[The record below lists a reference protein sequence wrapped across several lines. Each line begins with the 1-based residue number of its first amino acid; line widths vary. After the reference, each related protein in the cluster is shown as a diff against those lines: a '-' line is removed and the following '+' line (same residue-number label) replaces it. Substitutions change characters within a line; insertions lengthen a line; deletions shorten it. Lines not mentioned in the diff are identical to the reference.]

1 MKVPFADLKAQYR
14 AHQSE
19 IDAAMRAVI
28 EETAFIGGR
37 FVRDFEKAF
46 AREIGAEHC
55 IGCGN
60 GTDAIFIVLKM
71 LGIGAGDEVI
81 TAAIS
86 WIATSETI
94 SLTGAEP
101 VFVDVDPSGCIDVD
115 LIEAAITPRT
125 RCIIPVHLYGQPARM
140 SKVREIAERH
150 KLIVIEDC
158 AQAHLAE
165 SNGKQVGTL
174 GRAATFSFY
183 PGKNLGAYG
192 DAGAIVTSDAE
203 LAAACRRFANH
214 GSLTKHEHL
223 FEGINSRLDGM
234 QAALLGVKL
243 PHLREWTRRRRE
255 IAAKYD
261 RLLTGVAHARPLPR
275 NADATHVFHVYVIE
289 TAQRTQLQAK
299 LNAAGIETGIHYPR
313 ALPFLPAYRRL
324 NKTEADFPCAA
335 RLQSQIL
342 SLPMFPE
349 MTDAMIEYVC
359 DTIRSAAA

>member
-14 AHQSE
+14 AHQASF
-19 IDAAMRAVI
+19 DAAMRAVI
-28 EETAFIGGR
+28 EDTAFVGGKY
-37 FVRDFEKAF
+37 VRQFEQEF
-46 AREIGAEHC
+46 AREIGVKHC

-60 GTDAIFIVLKM
+60 GTDAIYIVLKM

-81 TAAIS
+81 TTSIS

-94 SLTGAEP
+94 SQTGATP
-101 VFVDVDPSGCIDVD
+101 VFVDLDPTGCMDVD
-115 LIEAAITPRT
+115 LVEAAITPRT
-125 RCIIPVHLYGQPARM
+125 RAIIPVHLYGQAARM
-140 SKVREIAERH
+140 GKLLDIARRH
-150 KLIVIEDC
+150 NLIVVEDC

-165 SNGKQVGTL
+165 SGGKQVGTL

-192 DAGAIVTSDAE
+192 DAGAIVTNDDE

-223 FEGINSRLDGM
+223 IEGINSRLDGM
-234 QAALLGVKL
+234 QAALLSAKL
-243 PHLREWTRRRRE
+243 PHLREWTRCRRE

-261 RLLTGVAHARPLPR
+261 RLLAGMRDVKPLPR
-275 NADATHVFHVYVIE
+275 NTEGTHVFHLYVVE
-289 TAQRTQLQAK
+289 VENRAALQAA
-299 LNAAGIETGIHYPR
+299 LTAAGIETGIHYPR

-324 NKTEADFPCAA
+324 NKNESDFPRAA
-335 RLQSQIL
+335 HMQSRIL

-359 DTIRSAAA
+359 ATIRQSAA